1 MESFLKFQCKQFF
14 EKFWNFFKILEWVI
28 FGEKYFFE
36 NQLENFNKII
46 MQKLEQHH
54 IIENL
59 EDHAENLIKKGLVTL
74 TRLHRPRM
82 DPRPVRMGL
91 RFS

>member
-1 MESFLKFQCKQFF
+1 MGH
-14 EKFWNFFKILEWVI
+14 FWRKI
-28 FGEKYFFE
+28 FFFE

-59 EDHAENLIKKGLVTL
+59 EEHAENLIKKGLVTP
-74 TRLHRPRM
+74 TRLH
-82 DPRPVRMGL
+82 
-91 RFS
+91 